1 MEKYKGSLI
10 VSSPRRAGE
19 GVTGMCLGV
28 PGNKDT
34 GPGRK
39 RQGGREAASGCFWL
53 VDFLTGW
60 LGLFVSMCALF
71 VMFGPFLVD
80 FVCGAG

>member
-1 MEKYKGSLI
+1 MKGGRDRVEKYKGSLI

-39 RQGGREAASGCFWL
+39 RQGGREGGRQWL
-53 VDFLTGW
+53 L
-60 LGLFVSMCALF
+60 
-71 VMFGPFLVD
+71 LV
-80 FVCGAG
+80 G